1 MMSWLVRFSILYTL
15 STLQPVAP
23 QTEYPKG
30 YFRSPLDTTL
40 YLSANF
46 GAIRGNHFHSGI
58 DIRTYGQEGLPVRAV
73 ADGYVARIKVSPYG
87 YGRALYINHPNGYTS
102 VYAHLQ
108 TFSDEIN
115 QYVEQEQYRQ
125 KSFDIDAFPAR
136 NALKVSQSDLIAL
149 SGNSGGS
156 SGAHLH
162 FEIRHTKTEEII
174 DPLLFGFPV
183 EDKLAPR
190 FANSFIIYE
199 ENAAFKHKNGH
210 YPYVEIKQNV
220 ISKKWGDTVKVRPG
234 GYAFAAWADDY
245 MTPENS
251 DVGIN
256 YLQLYANGKQQFAM
270 ELQRF
275 AFDESRMVNC
285 HIDYNDYR
293 ARGKKWH
300 KCFVDNGNSLP
311 FYQQTQKFITVAQQQ
326 AVSVTIKTNDLAGY
340 ADSITFIL
348 LGDSTQAHFMEFHP
362 NNKEANEFVYPA
374 KNNIFKQK
382 GYSFSIPKWAVYDTI
397 LMTTKSTNHK
407 RRDLYA
413 PYISILKTDIPLQRS
428 FTVNIDVTPDKNIAT
443 DKLVVVRLSGKG
455 LRYKSSEGGTY
466 KNGVITATSKSFGV
480 YSVAY
485 DDEAP
490 TITRFSNK
498 GDKISAR
505 IADNLSGI
513 STYNAYINGN
523 WWLME
528 YDAKNDM
535 LTGILPKDLPAGK
548 HEVKI
553 VVTDERKN
561 TKTFTQTID
570 KP

>member
-1 MMSWLVRFSILYTL
+1 MMSWLVSFSVLISL
-15 STLQPVAP
+15 STLQPAT
-23 QTEYPKG
+23 QADYPKG

-46 GAIRGNHFHSGI
+46 GAIRGNHFHSGM

-87 YGRALYINHPNGYTS
+87 YGKALYINHPNGYTS

-125 KSFDIDAFPAR
+125 KSYAIDVFPSR
-136 NALKVSQSDLIAL
+136 TDLPLSQSDLIAL

-156 SGAHLH
+156 TGAHLH
-162 FEIRHTKTEEII
+162 FEIRDTKTEEII

-183 EDKLAPR
+183 EDNLAPR

-199 ENAAFKHKNGH
+199 DNADFKHKNGH
-210 YPYVEIKQNV
+210 YPYVEIKQNI
-220 ISKKWGDTVKVRPG
+220 ISKKWGDTVKVTPG

-245 MTPENS
+245 MTPENG

-256 YLQLYANGKQQFAM
+256 YLQLFANGAQQFAM

-285 HIDYNDYR
+285 HIDYNDYK

-311 FYQQTQKFITVAQQQ
+311 FYQQTQRFVTVQEQQ
-326 AVSVTIKTNDLAGY
+326 AIPITIKTNDLAGY
-340 ADSITFIL
+340 SDSITFIL
-348 LGDSTQAHFMEFHP
+348 LGDSTQSHFMEFHP
-362 NNKEANEFVYPA
+362 TNKEATDFVYPA
-374 KNNIFKQK
+374 KNNVFKET

-397 LMTTKSTNHK
+397 VMTTKSTAQK

-413 PYISILKTDIPLQRS
+413 PYISIMKTDIPLQRS
-428 FTVNIDVTPDKNIAT
+428 FTVSINVTPPNGIDPK
-443 DKLVVVRLSGKG
+443 KLTVVRLSGKG
-455 LRYKSSEGGTY
+455 LKYKSNEGGTY
-466 KNGVITATSKSFGV
+466 KNGIITATSKTFGV

-490 TITRFSNK
+490 TITRFSHK
-498 GDKISAR
+498 DDIITVR
-505 IADNLSGI
+505 INDNLSGI
-513 STYNAYINGN
+513 ETYDAYIDGD

-528 YDAKNDM
+528 YDAKSDM
-535 LTGILPKDLPAGK
+535 LTGILPKDLASGK

-561 TKTFTQTID
+561 TKTLTQSID

>member
-58 DIRTYGQEGLPVRAV
+58 DIRTYGQEGLPVRA
-73 ADGYVARIKVSPYG
+73 AANGYVARIKVSPYG
-87 YGRALYINHPNGYTS
+87 YGKALYINHPNGYTS

-115 QYVEQEQYRQ
+115 QYVEQEQYQQ
-125 KSFDIDAFPAR
+125 KSFDIDVFPAP
-136 NALKVSQSDLIAL
+136 NALPLTQSDIIAL

-156 SGAHLH
+156 TGAHLH
-162 FEIRHTKTEEII
+162 FEIRDTKTEEII

-183 EDKLAPR
+183 EDRLAPR

-199 ENAAFKHKNGH
+199 ENADFKHKNGH

-220 ISKKWGDTVKVRPG
+220 ISKKWDDTVKVTPG

-245 MTPENS
+245 MTPDNS

-256 YLQLYANGKQQFAM
+256 YLQLFANGTQQFAM

-293 ARGKKWH
+293 ARGNKWH

-311 FYQQTQKFITVAQQQ
+311 FYHQTQKFITVAQQQ

-348 LGDSTQAHFMEFHP
+348 LGDTAQAHFMELHP
-362 NNKEANEFVYPA
+362 INKEATEFVYPA
-374 KNNIFKQK
+374 KNNVFKQK
-382 GYSFSIPKWAVYDTI
+382 GYNFSIPKWAVYDTI
-397 LMTTKSTNHK
+397 LMTTKSTAHK

-413 PYISILKTDIPLQRS
+413 PYISIMKTDIPLQKS
-428 FTVNIDVTPDKNIAT
+428 FTVNINVTNTQGIDPE
-443 DKLVVVRLSGKG
+443 KLTVVRLSGKG
-455 LRYKSSEGGTY
+455 LKYKSSEGGTY
-466 KNGVITATSKSFGV
+466 KNGVITATSKTFGV

-490 TITRFSNK
+490 SITRFNQKDSTVTV
-498 GDKISAR
+498 KIT
-505 IADNLSGI
+505 DNLSGI
-513 STYNAYINGN
+513 STYNAYIDDT

-528 YDAKNDM
+528 YDAKSDM
-535 LTGILPKDLPAGK
+535 LTGILPKDLPTGK

-561 TKTFTQTID
+561 TKTFTQNID